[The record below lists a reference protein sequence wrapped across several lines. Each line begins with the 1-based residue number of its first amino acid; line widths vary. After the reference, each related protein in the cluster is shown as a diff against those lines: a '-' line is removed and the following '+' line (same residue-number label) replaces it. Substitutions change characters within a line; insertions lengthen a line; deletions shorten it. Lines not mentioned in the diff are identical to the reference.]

1 MSDFIIIPLS
11 LFLLYI
17 GGESALKGVLV
28 IARKFKLS
36 NILVSA
42 VIIGFGTSLAE
53 LTVSVE
59 AVLIGSP
66 DIALGNI
73 IGSNIANILL
83 VTAIAALIT
92 PIMLKNLKI
101 NRDIFVMIIA
111 SLLLLFFKFID
122 WLNFYSGVI
131 FLLILFSYISY
142 SYFQDQ
148 KDNGDNEENLENF
161 SLIKAIIYS
170 VIGLATL
177 ILGGWLL
184 VNSSIKIA
192 QSYGISEAVI
202 GLTIVAV
209 GTAIPEL
216 TTTIIASIKKHNDLV
231 IGNILGS
238 NIFNILGILGVTL
251 LIENI
256 PVTDEMMK
264 KGIWEMIA
272 ATLFFIIILR
282 FAKSISKLIAS
293 VMLTSYAIYI
303 VYLFYNFIF
312 KILCI
317 FINL

>member
-1 MSDFIIIPLS
+1 MLDFIIIPLS

-17 GGESALKGVLV
+17 GGEGVLKGVLV

-101 NRDIFVMIIA
+101 NRDIFVMIVA
-111 SLLLLFFKFID
+111 SLLLLFFKLID

-148 KDNGDNEENLENF
+148 KGNGEKEENLENL

-170 VIGLATL
+170 VIGLAIL

-293 VMLTSYAIYI
+293 FMLTSYAIYI
-303 VYLFYNFIF
+303 VYLF
-312 KILCI
+312 
-317 FINL
+317 

>member
-1 MSDFIIIPLS
+1 MLDFIVIPLS

-17 GGESALKGVLV
+17 GGEGVLKGVLV

-101 NRDIFVMIIA
+101 NRDIFVMIAA

-148 KDNGDNEENLENF
+148 KDNGDQEENLENF

-293 VMLTSYAIYI
+293 FMLTSYAIYI
-303 VYLFYNFIF
+303 VYLF
-312 KILCI
+312 
-317 FINL
+317 

>member
-1 MSDFIIIPLS
+1 MLDFIIIPLS

-17 GGESALKGVLV
+17 GGEGALKGVLV

-101 NRDIFVMIIA
+101 NRDIFVMIVA

-148 KDNGDNEENLENF
+148 KGNGEKEENLENL

-293 VMLTSYAIYI
+293 FMLTSYAIYI
-303 VYLFYNFIF
+303 VYLF
-312 KILCI
+312 
-317 FINL
+317 

>member
-1 MSDFIIIPLS
+1 MYDLIIVPIS
-11 LFLLYI
+11 LLLLYL
-17 GGESALKGVLV
+17 GGEGALKSVLV
-28 IARKFKLS
+28 IARKFKIS

-148 KDNGDNEENLENF
+148 KDNGDKEENLENF

-238 NIFNILGILGVTL
+238 NIFNILGILGMTL

-293 VMLTSYAIYI
+293 FMLTSYAIYI
-303 VYLFYNFIF
+303 VYLF
-312 KILCI
+312 
-317 FINL
+317 

>member
-1 MSDFIIIPLS
+1 MLDFIIIPLS

-17 GGESALKGVLV
+17 GGEGVLKGVLV

-101 NRDIFVMIIA
+101 NRDIFVMIVA

-148 KDNGDNEENLENF
+148 KDNGDKEENLENL

-293 VMLTSYAIYI
+293 FMLTSYAIYI
-303 VYLFYNFIF
+303 VYLF
-312 KILCI
+312 
-317 FINL
+317 

>member
-1 MSDFIIIPLS
+1 MYDLIIIPIS
-11 LFLLYI
+11 LLLLYL
-17 GGESALKGVLV
+17 GGEGALKGVLV

-53 LTVSVE
+53 LTVSIE

-101 NRDIFVMIIA
+101 NRDIFVMIVA

-148 KDNGDNEENLENF
+148 KGNGENEEDLENL

-293 VMLTSYAIYI
+293 FMLTSYAIYI
-303 VYLFYNFIF
+303 VYLF
-312 KILCI
+312 
-317 FINL
+317 

>member
-1 MSDFIIIPLS
+1 MLDFIIIPLS

-17 GGESALKGVLV
+17 GGEGVLKGVLV

-101 NRDIFVMIIA
+101 NRDIFVMIVA

-142 SYFQDQ
+142 SYLQDQ
-148 KDNGDNEENLENF
+148 KDNSENEENLENF

-293 VMLTSYAIYI
+293 FMLTSYAIYI
-303 VYLFYNFIF
+303 VYLF
-312 KILCI
+312 
-317 FINL
+317 

>member
-1 MSDFIIIPLS
+1 MYDLIIIPIS
-11 LFLLYI
+11 LLLLYL
-17 GGESALKGVLV
+17 GGEGALKGVLV

-83 VTAIAALIT
+83 VTAIAASIT

-101 NRDIFVMIIA
+101 NRAIFVMIVA

-142 SYFQDQ
+142 SYLQDQ
-148 KDNGDNEENLENF
+148 KDNGDKEENLENF

-192 QSYGISEAVI
+192 QSYDISEAVI

-272 ATLFFIIILR
+272 ATLFFIIILK
-282 FAKSISKLIAS
+282 FAKSISKVIAS
-293 VMLTSYAIYI
+293 LMLTSYAIYI
-303 VYLFYNFIF
+303 MYLF
-312 KILCI
+312 
-317 FINL
+317 

>member
-1 MSDFIIIPLS
+1 MYDLIIIPIS
-11 LFLLYI
+11 LLLLYL
-17 GGESALKGVLV
+17 GGEGALKGVLV

-101 NRDIFVMIIA
+101 NRDIFVMIVA

-148 KDNGDNEENLENF
+148 KDNGDKEENLENF

-216 TTTIIASIKKHNDLV
+216 TTTIIASIKKHNDLI

-293 VMLTSYAIYI
+293 FMLTSYAIYI
-303 VYLFYNFIF
+303 VYLF
-312 KILCI
+312 
-317 FINL
+317 

>member
-1 MSDFIIIPLS
+1 MLDFIVIPLS

-17 GGESALKGVLV
+17 GGEGVLKGVLV

-66 DIALGNI
+66 NIALGNI

-92 PIMLKNLKI
+92 PIMRKNLKI
-101 NRDIFVMIIA
+101 NRDIFVMIVA
-111 SLLLLFFKFID
+111 SLLLLLFEFID
-122 WLNFYSGVI
+122 WLNFYSGVL

-142 SYFQDQ
+142 SYLQDQ
-148 KDNGDNEENLENF
+148 KDNSENEENLENF

-293 VMLTSYAIYI
+293 FMLTSYAIYI
-303 VYLFYNFIF
+303 MYLF
-312 KILCI
+312 
-317 FINL
+317 

>member
-1 MSDFIIIPLS
+1 MYDLIIIPIS
-11 LFLLYI
+11 LLLLYL
-17 GGESALKGVLV
+17 GGEGALKSVLV
-28 IARKFKLS
+28 IARKFKIS

-101 NRDIFVMIIA
+101 SRDIFVMIIA

-148 KDNGDNEENLENF
+148 KGNGEKEENLENL

-293 VMLTSYAIYI
+293 FMLTSYAIYI
-303 VYLFYNFIF
+303 VYLF
-312 KILCI
+312 
-317 FINL
+317 

>member
-1 MSDFIIIPLS
+1 MLDFIVIPLS

-17 GGESALKGVLV
+17 GGEGVLKGVLV

-101 NRDIFVMIIA
+101 NRDIFVMIVA

-148 KDNGDNEENLENF
+148 KDNGDKEENLENF

-293 VMLTSYAIYI
+293 FMLTSYAIYI
-303 VYLFYNFIF
+303 VYLF
-312 KILCI
+312 
-317 FINL
+317 

>member
-1 MSDFIIIPLS
+1 MLDFIVIPLS

-17 GGESALKGVLV
+17 GGESVLKGVLV

-83 VTAIAALIT
+83 VTAIAGLIT

-101 NRDIFVMIIA
+101 NRDIFVMIVA

-148 KDNGDNEENLENF
+148 KDNGDKEENLENL

-192 QSYGISEAVI
+192 QSYDISEAVI

-293 VMLTSYAIYI
+293 FMLTSYAIYI
-303 VYLFYNFIF
+303 VYLF
-312 KILCI
+312 
-317 FINL
+317 

>member
-1 MSDFIIIPLS
+1 MYDLIIIPIS
-11 LFLLYI
+11 LLLLYL
-17 GGESALKGVLV
+17 GGEGALKGVLV
-28 IARKFKLS
+28 IASKFKLS

-101 NRDIFVMIIA
+101 NRDIFVMIVA

-293 VMLTSYAIYI
+293 FMLTSYAIYI
-303 VYLFYNFIF
+303 VYLF
-312 KILCI
+312 
-317 FINL
+317 

>member
-1 MSDFIIIPLS
+1 MLDFIIIPLS

-17 GGESALKGVLV
+17 GGEGVLKGVLV

-101 NRDIFVMIIA
+101 NRDIFVMIVA

-148 KDNGDNEENLENF
+148 KDNGDKEENLENL

-170 VIGLATL
+170 VIGLAIL

-293 VMLTSYAIYI
+293 VMLTSYAVYI
-303 VYLFYNFIF
+303 VYLF
-312 KILCI
+312 
-317 FINL
+317 

>member
-1 MSDFIIIPLS
+1 MLDFIIIPLS

-17 GGESALKGVLV
+17 GGEGALKGVLV

-101 NRDIFVMIIA
+101 NRDIFVMIVA

-148 KDNGDNEENLENF
+148 KDNGDKEENLENF

-293 VMLTSYAIYI
+293 FMLTSYAIYI
-303 VYLFYNFIF
+303 MYLF
-312 KILCI
+312 
-317 FINL
+317 

>member
-1 MSDFIIIPLS
+1 MYDLIIIPIS
-11 LFLLYI
+11 LLLLYL
-17 GGESALKGVLV
+17 GGEGVLKGVLV

-101 NRDIFVMIIA
+101 NRDIFVMIVA

-148 KDNGDNEENLENF
+148 KDNGDKEENLENL

-238 NIFNILGILGVTL
+238 NIFNILGILGMTL

-293 VMLTSYAIYI
+293 FMLTSYAIYI
-303 VYLFYNFIF
+303 VYLF
-312 KILCI
+312 
-317 FINL
+317 

>member
-1 MSDFIIIPLS
+1 MYDLIIILIS
-11 LFLLYI
+11 LLLLYL
-17 GGESALKGVLV
+17 GGEGALKGVLV

-101 NRDIFVMIIA
+101 NRDIFVMIVA

-148 KDNGDNEENLENF
+148 KDNGDKEENLENF

-293 VMLTSYAIYI
+293 FMLTSYAIYI
-303 VYLFYNFIF
+303 VYLF
-312 KILCI
+312 
-317 FINL
+317 

>member
-1 MSDFIIIPLS
+1 MYDLIIIPIS
-11 LFLLYI
+11 LLLLYL
-17 GGESALKGVLV
+17 GGEGALKGVLV

-101 NRDIFVMIIA
+101 NRDIFVMIVA

-148 KDNGDNEENLENF
+148 KGNGEKEENLENL

-238 NIFNILGILGVTL
+238 NIFNILGILGMTL

-293 VMLTSYAIYI
+293 FMLTSYAIYI
-303 VYLFYNFIF
+303 VYLF
-312 KILCI
+312 
-317 FINL
+317 

>member
-1 MSDFIIIPLS
+1 MLDFIIIPLS

-17 GGESALKGVLV
+17 GGEGVLNGVLV

-53 LTVSVE
+53 LTVSIE

-101 NRDIFVMIIA
+101 SRDIFVMIVA

-148 KDNGDNEENLENF
+148 KGNGEKEENLENL

-170 VIGLATL
+170 VIGLAIL

-293 VMLTSYAIYI
+293 FMLTSYAIYI
-303 VYLFYNFIF
+303 MYLF
-312 KILCI
+312 
-317 FINL
+317 

>member
-1 MSDFIIIPLS
+1 
-11 LFLLYI
+11 
-17 GGESALKGVLV
+17 LV
-28 IARKFKLS
+28 IARKFKIS

-170 VIGLATL
+170 VIGLAAL

-238 NIFNILGILGVTL
+238 NIFNILGILGMTL

-293 VMLTSYAIYI
+293 FMLTSYAIYI
-303 VYLFYNFIF
+303 VYLF
-312 KILCI
+312 
-317 FINL
+317 

>member
-1 MSDFIIIPLS
+1 MLDFIIIPLS

-17 GGESALKGVLV
+17 GGEGALKGVLV

-83 VTAIAALIT
+83 VTSIAALIT

-101 NRDIFVMIIA
+101 NRDIFVMIVA

-148 KDNGDNEENLENF
+148 KDNGDKEENLENF

-293 VMLTSYAIYI
+293 FMLTSYAIYI
-303 VYLFYNFIF
+303 VYLF
-312 KILCI
+312 
-317 FINL
+317 

>member
-1 MSDFIIIPLS
+1 MYDLIIIPIS
-11 LFLLYI
+11 LLLLYL
-17 GGESALKGVLV
+17 GGEGALKGVLV

-101 NRDIFVMIIA
+101 NRDIFVMIFA

-148 KDNGDNEENLENF
+148 KDNGDKEENLENF

-293 VMLTSYAIYI
+293 FMLTSYAIYI
-303 VYLFYNFIF
+303 MYLF
-312 KILCI
+312 
-317 FINL
+317 

>member
-1 MSDFIIIPLS
+1 MYDLIIIPIS
-11 LFLLYI
+11 LLLLYL
-17 GGESALKGVLV
+17 GGEGALKGVLV

-101 NRDIFVMIIA
+101 NRDIFVMIVA

-131 FLLILFSYISY
+131 FLLILLSYISY
-142 SYFQDQ
+142 SYLQDQ
-148 KDNGDNEENLENF
+148 KNNGKKEENLENL

-293 VMLTSYAIYI
+293 FMLTSYAVYI
-303 VYLFYNFIF
+303 VYLF
-312 KILCI
+312 
-317 FINL
+317 

>member
-1 MSDFIIIPLS
+1 MLDFIVIPLS

-17 GGESALKGVLV
+17 GGEGVLKGVLV

-53 LTVSVE
+53 LTVSIE

-101 NRDIFVMIIA
+101 SRDIFVMIVA

-148 KDNGDNEENLENF
+148 KGNGEKEENLENL

-170 VIGLATL
+170 VIGLAIL

-293 VMLTSYAIYI
+293 VMLTSYAVYI
-303 VYLFYNFIF
+303 VYLF
-312 KILCI
+312 
-317 FINL
+317 

>member
-1 MSDFIIIPLS
+1 MYDLIIIPIS
-11 LFLLYI
+11 LLLLYL
-17 GGESALKGVLV
+17 GGEGALKGVLV

-101 NRDIFVMIIA
+101 NRDIFVMIVA

-148 KDNGDNEENLENF
+148 KDNGEKEENLENF

-231 IGNILGS
+231 IWNILGS
-238 NIFNILGILGVTL
+238 NIFNILGILGVTV

-293 VMLTSYAIYI
+293 FMLTSYAIYI
-303 VYLFYNFIF
+303 VYLF
-312 KILCI
+312 
-317 FINL
+317 

>member
-1 MSDFIIIPLS
+1 MLDFIVIPLS

-17 GGESALKGVLV
+17 GGEGVLKGVLV

-66 DIALGNI
+66 NIALGNI

-293 VMLTSYAIYI
+293 FMLTSYAIYI
-303 VYLFYNFIF
+303 VYLF
-312 KILCI
+312 
-317 FINL
+317 

>member
-1 MSDFIIIPLS
+1 MYDLIIIPISL
-11 LFLLYI
+11 LFLYL
-17 GGESALKGVLV
+17 GGEGALKGVLV

-148 KDNGDNEENLENF
+148 KDNGDKEENLENF

-238 NIFNILGILGVTL
+238 NIFNILGILGMTL

-293 VMLTSYAIYI
+293 FMLTSYAIYI
-303 VYLFYNFIF
+303 VYLF
-312 KILCI
+312 
-317 FINL
+317 

>member
-1 MSDFIIIPLS
+1 MLDFIVIPLS

-17 GGESALKGVLV
+17 GGEGALKGVLV

-101 NRDIFVMIIA
+101 NRDIFVMIVA
-111 SLLLLFFKFID
+111 SLLLLLFKFID

-148 KDNGDNEENLENF
+148 KDNGDKEENLENF

-293 VMLTSYAIYI
+293 FMLTSYAIYI
-303 VYLFYNFIF
+303 MYLF
-312 KILCI
+312 
-317 FINL
+317 

>member
-1 MSDFIIIPLS
+1 MLDFIIIPLS
-11 LFLLYI
+11 LFFLYI
-17 GGESALKGVLV
+17 GGEGALKGVLV

-101 NRDIFVMIIA
+101 NRDIFVMIVA

-148 KDNGDNEENLENF
+148 KDNGDKEENLENL

-293 VMLTSYAIYI
+293 FMLTSYAIYI
-303 VYLFYNFIF
+303 VYLF
-312 KILCI
+312 
-317 FINL
+317 

>member
-1 MSDFIIIPLS
+1 MYDLIIIPIS
-11 LFLLYI
+11 LLLLYL
-17 GGESALKGVLV
+17 GGEGALKGVLV

-148 KDNGDNEENLENF
+148 KGNGEKNENLENL

-293 VMLTSYAIYI
+293 FMLTSYAIYI
-303 VYLFYNFIF
+303 MYLF
-312 KILCI
+312 
-317 FINL
+317 

>member
-1 MSDFIIIPLS
+1 MLDFIVIPLS

-17 GGESALKGVLV
+17 GGEGALKGVLV

-101 NRDIFVMIIA
+101 NRDIFVMIVA

-131 FLLILFSYISY
+131 FLLILFRH
-142 SYFQDQ
+142 QL
-148 KDNGDNEENLENF
+148 KNG
-161 SLIKAIIYS
+161 YH
-170 VIGLATL
+170 
-177 ILGGWLL
+177 LL
-184 VNSSIKIA
+184 KRKINC
-192 QSYGISEAVI
+192 ER
-202 GLTIVAV
+202 
-209 GTAIPEL
+209 
-216 TTTIIASIKKHNDLV
+216 
-231 IGNILGS
+231 
-238 NIFNILGILGVTL
+238 FN
-251 LIENI
+251 
-256 PVTDEMMK
+256 
-264 KGIWEMIA
+264 
-272 ATLFFIIILR
+272 
-282 FAKSISKLIAS
+282 
-293 VMLTSYAIYI
+293 
-303 VYLFYNFIF
+303 
-312 KILCI
+312 
-317 FINL
+317 